1 MLITPPRGM
10 IGEGGAVTTAAR
22 GTQAAASWAGPQAGQ
37 YQPLL
42 GHQLYPLVHAL
53 LTLRN

>member
-1 MLITPPRGM
+1 MV
-10 IGEGGAVTTAAR
+10 GEGGAVTTAAR
-22 GTQAAASWAGPQAGQ
+22 GTQAAASQAGQ

-53 LTLRN
+53 LTLRS